1 MTTTESGLR
10 ETPGRSGTLE
20 KGEMPLT
27 LNLSYGKS
35 SPLGRSFGEV
45 GEINCG
51 VAGDFGDSNF

>member
-10 ETPGRSGTLE
+10 ETPGWSGTLE
-20 KGEMPLT
+20 KDSMPLT

-35 SPLGRSFGEV
+35 SPLGRSVGPL

-51 VAGDFGDSNF
+51 VAGYFGDSNF